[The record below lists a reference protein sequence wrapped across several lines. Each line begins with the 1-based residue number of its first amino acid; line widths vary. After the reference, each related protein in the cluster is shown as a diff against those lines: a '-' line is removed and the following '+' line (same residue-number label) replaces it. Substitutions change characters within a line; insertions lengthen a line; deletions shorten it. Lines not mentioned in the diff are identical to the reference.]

1 MPRDGLGLTIG
12 LFAIGILFSFL
23 GAIIAFIVSY
33 QGYSHHFLSKEEVF
47 RLSMRSSR
55 FAFVIF
61 LIISIFLA
69 IILRRI
75 IA

>member
-1 MPRDGLGLTIG
+1 MPHDGLGLTIG

-47 RLSMRSSR
+47 RLSM
-55 FAFVIF
+55 
-61 LIISIFLA
+61 
-69 IILRRI
+69 
-75 IA
+75 